1 MGRRQDKGT
10 AMALRRSLLTSLSFT
25 LALGL
30 VAAGAAVAARAQDAR
45 AAIALSASRVS
56 IAGTSNVHA
65 FSAAT
70 TDVRVTRVQL
80 TEPCTGWDEVLKAG
94 ALKAF
99 DVSIPVVSLKSGD
112 DGMDK
117 NMYKALKAPQ
127 NADITFSVSQ
137 LEPKG
142 TANAFKATGT
152 LRIAGVERE
161 VALDVTTELRDGKLV
176 VKGALPILMT
186 DYGIAPPKAMLG
198 MLKTDPKVTVSFV
211 ATLSL

>member
-1 MGRRQDKGT
+1 
-10 AMALRRSLLTSLSFT
+10 MALGRVEFIRNSG
-25 LALGL
+25 LALCVVLGSSFI
-30 VAAGAAVAARAQDAR
+30 AAQQPAATMSAT
-45 AAIALSASRVS
+45 ASRVS

-65 FSAAT
+65 FTAVT
-70 TDVRVTRVQL
+70 TEVRVTNVQIA
-80 TEPCTGWDEVLKAG
+80 EGSAGWDDVLKAG

-99 DVSIPVVSLKSGD
+99 EIAIPAASLKSGD

-117 NMYKALKAPQ
+117 NMYKALLVPKNP
-127 NADITFSVSQ
+127 DITFRVKQ
-137 LEPKG
+137 LEPRG
-142 TANAFKATGT
+142 TAAGAFRATGT

-161 VALDVTTELRDGKLV
+161 IALDLATEQKDGKLT

-211 ATLSL
+211 TTLSR

>member
-1 MGRRQDKGT
+1 MGRRPDKGT
-10 AMALRRSLLTSLSFT
+10 VMAIRRSLLISLSWT
-25 LALGL
+25 LALAL
-30 VAAGAAVAARAQDAR
+30 VAAGAAVARAQDAR
-45 AAIALSASRVS
+45 AALALASSRVS

-70 TDVRVTRVQL
+70 TDVRLTRVQL
-80 TEPCTGWDEVLKAG
+80 AEGCAGWDDVLKTG

-99 DVSIPVVSLKSGD
+99 EISIPAASLKSGD

-117 NMYKALKAPQ
+117 NMHKALKAPQ
-127 NADITFSVSQ
+127 HTDITFSVTQ

-152 LRIAGVERE
+152 LRVAGVERA
-161 VALDVTTELRDGKLV
+161 VAFDVTAEQTDGKLV
-176 VKGALPILMT
+176 VKGALPIVMT

-211 ATLSL
+211 TTLSL

>member
-1 MGRRQDKGT
+1 MGRMPVKELV
-10 AMALRRSLLTSLSFT
+10 MNLRRTLSTSLSWT

-30 VAAGAAVAARAQDAR
+30 IAFATAATRAQAP
-45 AAIALSASRVS
+45 IALTSSRVS
-56 IAGTSNVHA
+56 IAGTSNVHD

-70 TDVRVTRVQL
+70 TDVRITRV
-80 TEPCTGWDEVLKAG
+80 EVADGCSGWDDVLKADG
-94 ALKAF
+94 LKAF
-99 DVSIPVVSLKSGD
+99 EIAIPTASLKSGD

-117 NMYKALKAPQ
+117 TMQKALKAPQ
-127 NADITFSVSQ
+127 TVDIAFRVSQ

-142 TANAFKATGT
+142 AAGAYRAAGV

-161 VALDVTTELRDGKLV
+161 VALDVTVEQKDGKLT

-198 MLKTDPKVTVSFV
+198 MLKTDPKVIVSFV
-211 ATLSL
+211 TVLSL

>member
-1 MGRRQDKGT
+1 ML
-10 AMALRRSLLTSLSFT
+10 LRRSFSTWLCPA
-25 LALGL
+25 LAFGL
-30 VAAGAAVAARAQDAR
+30 IAAATGATRAQDAR
-45 AAIALSASRVS
+45 APISLTLSRVS

-65 FSAAT
+65 FTAAT
-70 TDVRVTRVQL
+70 ADVRVTRVQL
-80 TEPCTGWDEVLKAG
+80 ADDCGAWDDVLKPG

-99 DVSIPVVSLKSGD
+99 EISIPATSLKSGD

-127 NADITFSVSQ
+127 QPDITFRVSQ
-137 LEPKG
+137 LELRG
-142 TANAFKATGT
+142 GSAYRANGT

-161 VALDVTTELRDGKLV
+161 VALDLTTEQKDGQLV
-176 VKGALPILMT
+176 VKGSLPILMT

-198 MLKTDPKVTVSFV
+198 MLKTDPKVTVSFF